1 VLSGPVDKTEAGAP
15 LLALSP
21 LHKEFSLSVSLIAC
35 FLLASVLGLIV
46 FDCRRETL
54 QLVSARN
61 VFFLTMCLWYL
72 AEPVLQPPAI
82 HEYSYSESL
91 SSLACVLLCFFN
103 FFLGYHG
110 LKLSRR
116 DGKYLALAELD
127 QPQFLWRAF
136 WVASL
141 IGFVPLMIVSRGNI
155 WTIVEDAFYPKPRW
169 SSLFQRGRYGDARD
183 ALLEMQM
190 LLRAATPLAAAI
202 IVGHGHKAWHRSL
215 AGLLLVYMFARG
227 LHDGS
232 RLRLVEA
239 VVPIAAAFFWWVPV
253 RWKRAVLLLMLP
265 VVLTVSLVWAAAAVR
280 GRDEG
285 RFAWRDAFSVQ
296 YVGFEMFRE
305 LLFLRRT
312 VPATSPL
319 QWGHTYYVQAINPV
333 PRFLWTSKPI
343 EDAGLQLAVLQKA
356 VVDGEPKLTIAPG
369 LIGEMYWNFGIP
381 GIAILS
387 ALLGMI
393 LRWWDEVGFQ
403 ARQSLPLYTVF
414 ASGLYIVFATGRSV
428 NLSTAYGLLSL
439 YGMVRLLSWWK
450 ARKATGS
457 CALF

>member
-1 VLSGPVDKTEAGAP
+1 LTASIV
-15 LLALSP
+15 
-21 LHKEFSLSVSLIAC
+21 AC
-35 FLLASVLGLIV
+35 FFLAGLLGLV
-46 FDCRRETL
+46 AFDCRREVL

-61 VFFLTMCLWYL
+61 VFLLTMCFWYL
-72 AEPVLQPPAI
+72 AETILQPSAI
-82 HEYSYSESL
+82 HEYSQTEAISA
-91 SSLACVLLCFFN
+91 LACVLLCLVTF
-103 FFLGYHG
+103 G
-110 LKLSRR
+110 LAYQRLYLSRR
-116 DGKYLALAELD
+116 EGNDSALPELN
-127 QPQFLWRAF
+127 QPQFLWHAF
-136 WVASL
+136 WVTAL
-141 IGFVPLMIVSRGNI
+141 IGFVPLLVLSRGNI
-155 WTIVEDAFYPKPRW
+155 WTIFEDAFYPKPRW
-169 SSLFQRGRYGDARD
+169 SSLFQRGRYGDGRD

-190 LLRAATPLAAAI
+190 FLRAATPLAAAI
-202 IVGHGHKAWHRSL
+202 VLGHGHKAWQRSL
-215 AGLLLVYMFARG
+215 AGLLLIYMVARG

-232 RLRLVEA
+232 RFRLVEA
-239 VVPIAAAFFWWVPV
+239 VVPIAAAFFWRVPF
-253 RWKRAVLLLMLP
+253 RWKRPALLLALP
-265 VVLTVSLVWAAAAVR
+265 VVFTVSLVWAAAAVR

-312 VPATSPL
+312 VPNTSPW
-319 QWGHTYYVQAINPV
+319 QWGYTYYVQAINPI

-393 LRWWDEVGFQ
+393 LRWWDAVGIQ

-414 ASGLYIVFATGRSV
+414 ASGLYVVFATGRSV

-439 YGMVRLLSWWK
+439 YATVKVLCWWK
-450 ARKATGS
+450 AREATGS
-457 CALF
+457 